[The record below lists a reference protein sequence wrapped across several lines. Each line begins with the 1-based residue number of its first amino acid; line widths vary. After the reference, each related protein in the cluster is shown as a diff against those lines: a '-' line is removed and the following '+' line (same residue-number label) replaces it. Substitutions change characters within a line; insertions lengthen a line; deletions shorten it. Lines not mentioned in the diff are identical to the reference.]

1 MMHNL
6 PSHLPPWLARIGA
19 SRYRLVLVIGTQAAR
34 NVLENVQRMAPS
46 CVMLNLSLA
55 LSQRLLDIPSH
66 QRPAQAPIIL
76 ADLLT
81 GQEPAMLYDIE
92 LLFDPT
98 LQLEPLRALKAASR
112 SRILLALWPG
122 TSEGGSLVYAEPGH
136 PEYKRYGPAD
146 LAEILVV
153 PMAELSTEA

>member
-1 MMHNL
+1 MTHN
-6 PSHLPPWLARIGA
+6 PTCHPPPWLAELKA
-19 SRYRLVLVIGTQAAR
+19 SRYRLLLLTGSQDSGG
-34 NVLENVQRMAPS
+34 VLERTERVIPG
-46 CVMLNLSLA
+46 CVILNLGLT

-66 QRPAQAPIIL
+66 QRPAQAPILL
-76 ADLLT
+76 ADLLA
-81 GQEPAMLYDIE
+81 GQGPMMLYDLE

-112 SRILLALWPG
+112 SRILLVLWPG
-122 TSEGGSLVYAEPGH
+122 AYEDHKLTYAEPGH

-153 PMAELSTEA
+153 PVAELTMEA